1 MSPRIDLKFARI
13 FWTAFA
19 LLAVGLALASL
30 LLGDE
35 YYALP
40 RMARH
45 HAAEHKTLGP
55 GGTYGHLLGI
65 GGSMLMVSNL
75 LYLVR
80 RRWSRVEGLGDLSS
94 WLAFHVAFGVAGVA
108 LVFVHA
114 AMLYDNPIARA
125 SLIAA
130 GVVLVTGVVGR
141 WIYAQVPHRPDG
153 HAQDEGELVS
163 RLRGRLTSVRADLRT
178 AVEDVEHALTRLVA
192 PPVSG
197 PIAAAGGALLS
208 PVTYLRVLAR
218 AAAWRRRLAQPPYG
232 LSRGEIDQVL
242 AVAGEVTVLRRAF
255 RRQTAFK
262 QVVGAWR
269 GVHRVATF
277 ILLLTLVTH
286 VVTVLYFSVG

>member
-1 MSPRIDLKFARI
+1 MTPRVELKIARI
-13 FWTAFA
+13 FWTTFA

-30 LLGDE
+30 YLGED
-35 YYALP
+35 YYSLP
-40 RMARH
+40 RMGRH

-55 GGTYGHLLGI
+55 GGSYGHLLGI
-65 GGSMLMVSNL
+65 GGSLLMVSNL

-94 WLAFHVAFGVAGVA
+94 WLAFHVALGVAGVA

-153 HAQDEGELVS
+153 HEQDEGELVS
-163 RLRGRLTSVRADLRT
+163 RLRGRLTSIRTELRT
-178 AVEDVEHALTRLVA
+178 AVEDVEQALTRLVA

-197 PIAAAGGALLS
+197 PLAAAGRAVLA

-218 AAAWRRRLAQPPYG
+218 AAAWRRRLAQAPYG
-232 LSRGEIDQVL
+232 LSRAEIDQVL

-269 GVHRVATF
+269 GVHRIATF

>member
-1 MSPRIDLKFARI
+1 MKIARI
-13 FWTAFA
+13 FWTTFA

-30 LLGDE
+30 YLGED
-35 YYALP
+35 YYSLP
-40 RMARH
+40 RMGRH

-55 GGTYGHLLGI
+55 GGSYGHLLGI
-65 GGSMLMVSNL
+65 GGSLLMVSNL

-94 WLAFHVAFGVAGVA
+94 WLAFHVALGVAGVA

-153 HAQDEGELVS
+153 HEQDEGELVS
-163 RLRGRLTSVRADLRT
+163 RLRGRLTSVRTELRT
-178 AVEDVEHALTRLVA
+178 AVEDVEQALTRLVA

-197 PIAAAGGALLS
+197 PLAAAGRAVLA

-218 AAAWRRRLAQPPYG
+218 ASAWRRRLARAPYD
-232 LSRGEIDQVL
+232 LSRAEIDQVL

-269 GVHRVATF
+269 GVHRIATF

>member
-1 MSPRIDLKFARI
+1 
-13 FWTAFA
+13 
-19 LLAVGLALASL
+19 
-30 LLGDE
+30 
-35 YYALP
+35 
-40 RMARH
+40 
-45 HAAEHKTLGP
+45 
-55 GGTYGHLLGI
+55 
-65 GGSMLMVSNL
+65 MVSNL

-153 HAQDEGELVS
+153 HEQDEGELVS
-163 RLRGRLTSVRADLRT
+163 RLRGRLTSVRAELRT

-197 PIAAAGGALLS
+197 PLAAAGRAVLA

-218 AAAWRRRLAQPPYG
+218 AAAWRRRLAQAPYG
-232 LSRGEIDQVL
+232 LSRAEIDHVL

-269 GVHRVATF
+269 GVHRIATF